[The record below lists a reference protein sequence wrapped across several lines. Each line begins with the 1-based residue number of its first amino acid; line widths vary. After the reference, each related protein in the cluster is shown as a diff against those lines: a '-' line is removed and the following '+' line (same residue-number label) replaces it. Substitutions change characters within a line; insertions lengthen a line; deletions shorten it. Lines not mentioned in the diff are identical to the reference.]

1 MPRSGPRLDR
11 RSPLGG
17 AVTHV
22 AVGLAAG
29 IIFGGAIVAATY
41 YTSPEAPGSADLIVR
56 GFNELLFPVGCALVL
71 FSAQAL
77 GKRLATD

>member
-1 MPRSGPRLDR
+1 M
-11 RSPLGG
+11 
-17 AVTHV
+17 AHV

-41 YTSPEAPGSADLIVR
+41 YTSPESPTTADLIVR

-77 GKRLATD
+77 GKRLAMD